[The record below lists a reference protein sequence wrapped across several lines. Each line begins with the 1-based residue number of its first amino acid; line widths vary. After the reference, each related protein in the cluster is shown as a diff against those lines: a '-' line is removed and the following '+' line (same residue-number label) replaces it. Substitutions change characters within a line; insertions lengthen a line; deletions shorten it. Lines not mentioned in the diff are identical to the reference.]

1 MSELKIPQGYKKTE
15 IGVIPED
22 WELAQLSNLCERISV
37 GLATSVTKYYR
48 NKGVP
53 IVRNMNIKDG
63 YFDSE
68 DMLYLDSGF
77 AKKNISKAARAF
89 DVITVHTGS
98 NIGLTCVL
106 PENFDYCQTFTTLI
120 TTTNKKRLNP
130 FYLSFHM
137 GSESGKKEILRLQVG
152 GGKGNLNTGEL
163 KQYLLSYPKKLTEQT
178 AIATALSD
186 VDALICELEKLI
198 AKKQA
203 IKTATMQQLLTGK
216 TRLPQFAL
224 RDDGTRKGYKQSEL
238 GKVPEDW
245 DLLTVTDVA
254 DFSGGSQPPRST
266 FISKPK
272 FEYIRLVQIRDY
284 KTSEYET
291 YIPEKLAQKKCSAI
305 DIMIGRYGP
314 PIFQILR
321 GIDGAYNVALIKAIP
336 KKIIEREYLYYF
348 LKSDNLFEVMDVLSQ
363 RSSGQT
369 GVDLPALKAYPIP
382 LPSIPEQTAIAT
394 ILSDMDSEIQALK
407 KRLNKTRQIKQGM
420 MQELL
425 TGKTRL
431 VQPEARGV

>member
-1 MSELKIPQGYKKTE
+1 MSEEKIPQGYKQTE

-53 IVRNMNIKDG
+53 IVRNMNIKNG

-77 AKKNISKAARAF
+77 AKRNISKAARAF

-130 FYLSFHM
+130 LYLSFHM

-163 KQYLLSYPKKLTEQT
+163 KQYLLSYPKKLTEQN

-186 VDALICELEKLI
+186 IDALICELEKLI

-224 RDDGTRKGYKQSEL
+224 REDGTRKGSKQSGL
-238 GKVPEDW
+238 GEIPEDW
-245 DLLTVTDVA
+245 EVAPFGEMLTIRHGKNQKNVEDINGVIPILAT
-254 DFSGGSQPPRST
+254 GGQ
-266 FISKPK
+266 IGWANQYLWNKPSV
-272 FEYIRLVQIRDY
+272 L
-284 KTSEYET
+284 
-291 YIPEKLAQKKCSAI
+291 
-305 DIMIGRYGP
+305 IGRKGTIDKPRYIDKP
-314 PIFQILR
+314 FWTIDTLFYSEIKDCANSKFIFYKFCM
-321 GIDGAYNVALIKAIP
+321 IDWIQYNEASGVPSLNAST
-336 KKIIEREYLYYF
+336 IER
-348 LKSDNLFEVMDVLSQ
+348 VLVS
-363 RSSGQT
+363 
-369 GVDLPALKAYPIP
+369 LPYKR
-382 LPSIPEQTAIAT
+382 EQTAIAT
-394 ILSDMDSEIQALK
+394 ILSDMDSEIQALE
-407 KRLNKTRQIKQGM
+407 KRLVKTRQIKQGM